1 KEDRKVSIAANE
13 LATKTGE
20 PAVAIEY
27 EGKIITGKT
36 SKLMGASAAA
46 LLNAIKVAGEV
57 PDIHILSQ
65 KVLEPIQELKTK
77 YLKGN
82 NPRLHTDEV
91 LIALAVDSVT
101 SDYCAMAL
109 QALEKLKGCDVHST
123 VILSEVDVKTFK
135 KLGMHLTQD
144 PIYQTKKL
152 YHAK

>member
-1 KEDRKVSIAANE
+1 
-13 LATKTGE
+13 
-20 PAVAIEY
+20 
-27 EGKIITGKT
+27 
-36 SKLMGASAAA
+36 MGASAAA
-46 LLNAIKVAGEV
+46 LLNAIKIAGDV

-101 SDYCAMAL
+101 SEYCSKAL
-109 QALEKLKGCDVHST
+109 QALEKLKDCDVHST
-123 VILSEVDVKTFK
+123 VILSEVDIKTFK
-135 KLGMHLTQD
+135 KLGMHLTMD
-144 PIYQTKKL
+144 SVYQTKKL